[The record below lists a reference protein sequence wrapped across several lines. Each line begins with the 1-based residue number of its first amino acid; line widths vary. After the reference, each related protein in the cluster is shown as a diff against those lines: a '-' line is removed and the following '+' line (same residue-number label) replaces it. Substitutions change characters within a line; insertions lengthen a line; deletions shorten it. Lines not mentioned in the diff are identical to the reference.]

1 MNRIRLHGYWRSS
14 AAYRVRLGLALKGLD
29 YEYVAVDLAR
39 AGGGAQFAADY
50 VRLNPQSRVPTL
62 EVDGAVLT
70 QSMAILEWLDDAHP
84 AAPRLLPPTPLERA
98 RVRSLA
104 LLVVADI
111 QPLQNTAVTRLL
123 RERHGW
129 TDQAIAGWYQEWIGR
144 GLRAL
149 EQRLAADPATGRFC
163 HGDAPTL
170 ADVCLVPQCYASR
183 RFGVDLAAFPRIQAI
198 DAACAQLEPFQR
210 AASERQPDATR

>member
-1 MNRIRLHGYWRSS
+1 MKRMRLHGYWRSS

-29 YEYVAVDLAR
+29 YEYAAVDLAR
-39 AGGGAQFAADY
+39 GDGGEQFTADY

-70 QSMAILEWLDDAHP
+70 QSMAILEWLDDAYP
-84 AAPRLLPPTPLERA
+84 EAPRLLPATPLERA

-129 TDQAIAGWYQEWIGR
+129 SPPAVAEWYREWIGR

-149 EQRLAADPATGRFC
+149 EQRLASEAGTGRFC
-163 HGDAPTL
+163 HGHAPTL

-210 AASERQPDATR
+210 AVPERQPDAVA

>member
-1 MNRIRLHGYWRSS
+1 MNRLRLHGYWRSS
-14 AAYRVRLGLALKGLD
+14 AAYRVRLALAWKGLPYD
-29 YEYVAVDLAR
+29 YLPVNLAR
-39 AGGGAQFAADY
+39 DGGEQFAADY

-70 QSMAILEWLDDAHP
+70 QSMAILEWLEEEFP
-84 AAPRLLPPTPLERA
+84 AAPRLLPDAPLARA

-104 LLVVADI
+104 QLVVADI
-111 QPLQNTAVTRLL
+111 QPLQNTAVTRYL
-123 RERHGW
+123 RERQQW
-129 TDQAIAGWYQEWIGR
+129 PDEAVAAWLREWIGR

-149 EQRLAADPATGRFC
+149 EQRLAGEPATGRFC

-183 RFGVDLAAFPRIQAI
+183 RFGVDVAAFPRIAAI
-198 DAACAQLEPFQR
+198 EAACAELEPFRR
-210 AASERQPDATR
+210 ALPELQPDAPS

>member
-1 MNRIRLHGYWRSS
+1 MQRLRLHAYWRSS

-39 AGGGAQFAADY
+39 SDGGQQFDPQY

-62 EVDGAVLT
+62 EVDGAALT
-70 QSMAILEWLDDAHP
+70 QSMAILEWLDEAHP
-84 AAPRLLPPTPLERA
+84 AAPRLLPVAPLERA

-104 LLVVADI
+104 QLVVADI

-129 TDQAIAGWYQEWIGR
+129 SEQAVAGWQQEWIGR

-149 EQRLAADPATGRFC
+149 EQRLATEPGTGRFC

-183 RFGVDLAAFPRIQAI
+183 RFGVDVAQFPRIAAI
-198 DAACAQLEPFQR
+198 EAACAGLEPFRR
-210 AASERQPDATR
+210 ALPELQPDARR

>member
-1 MNRIRLHGYWRSS
+1 MNRLRLHAYWRSS

-39 AGGGAQFAADY
+39 GDGGAQFDAGY

-62 EVDGAVLT
+62 EVDDAVLT
-70 QSMAILEWLDDAHP
+70 QSMAILEWLDEAYP
-84 AAPRLLPPTPLERA
+84 AAPRLLPVAPLERA

-104 LLVVADI
+104 QLVVADI

-129 TDQAIAGWYQEWIGR
+129 SGEAVAAWQQEWIGR
-144 GLRAL
+144 GLGAL
-149 EQRLAADPATGRFC
+149 EQRLANEPATGRFC

-170 ADVCLVPQCYASR
+170 ADACLVPQCYASR
-183 RFGVDLAAFPRIQAI
+183 RFGVDLAQFPCITAI
-198 DAACAQLEPFQR
+198 EAACAELEAFRGAVP
-210 AASERQPDATR
+210 ELQPDARR